1 VTVNQVVK
9 LPVLGDTTKV
19 AVVAEW
25 LVDVGDQIEVG
36 TPLMSVETDKV
47 TTDVPSPV
55 AGTLAER
62 LVGEQDEIPIGA
74 PIARIQG

>member
-25 LVDVGDQIEVG
+25 LVDVGDRIEVG

>member
-1 VTVNQVVK
+1 MISVVK

-19 AVVAEW
+19 AVIAEW
-25 LVDVGDQIEVG
+25 LVEVGDRVEVG

-47 TTDVPSPV
+47 TVEVPSPV
-55 AGTLAER
+55 AGTLSER
-62 LVGEQDEIPIGA
+62 LVAEQDEVIIGA

>member
-1 VTVNQVVK
+1 MISVVK

-19 AVVAEW
+19 AVIAEW
-25 LVDVGDQIEVG
+25 LVDVGDRVEVG

-47 TTDVPSPV
+47 TVEVPSPV
-55 AGTLAER
+55 AGTLSER
-62 LVGEQDEIPIGA
+62 LVAEQDEVIIGA

>member
-25 LVDVGDQIEVG
+25 LVAVGDQIEVG

>member
-1 VTVNQVVK
+1 MVNQVVK

-25 LVDVGDQIEVG
+25 LVDVGDHIEVG